1 MTSILTN
8 NSAMAALQTLRAVAS
23 SLGETQQ
30 RVSTG
35 LRVGTATD
43 NAAYWSISTTM
54 RSDNMAL
61 AAVSDAL
68 GLGAAKVDTAYAGM
82 EAVVDLLAQ
91 FKARLVAA
99 TEAGVDKAKIQEE
112 LEQFKEQVVGIAQSA
127 SFSGENWLNTEI
139 ADIYDKDINKASVVS
154 SFVRDASGHV
164 SVKRMQ
170 VHLSEIALFN
180 SNDGGLLQKDA
191 RDIQKIGGMRY
202 LASSASGSVWRPE
215 FNTARNGQFTFTFTG
230 PIVFDDPA
238 DEIRFDVTVD
248 ADNPA
253 DGIPGPYNPGFTS
266 DDIVINRAVLD
277 AFRPTWNGIISSYSR
292 YREVLDHVLQGTGAS
307 AHIYNDYYGN
317 PIIDRIWI
325 ETDEDRSLGLDGSY
339 VEISNLASNV
349 STGGLSAAA
358 DFGGRGSGMTLYFD
372 PFQVYEDGENED
384 GIEVSF
390 NFSVNGAAPTT
401 HSFNRTYVNT
411 LLGKDTGKVETTD
424 EMVVLLESLL
434 LPDWPGVIVE
444 ATPSG
449 YVVVKSDETLDRLS
463 GSSTRISFSN
473 IVVSNEPLPTE
484 NFLEIDIVSNPAKV
498 ESYIDY
504 IEAATTRVISGA
516 AVLGSLQQRIA
527 MQSGFTEKLI
537 ANIDKGIGR
546 LVDAD
551 MNEESSRLKALQ
563 TQEQLAMQ
571 SLSIANSNAET
582 VMQLFQ

>member
-23 SLGETQQ
+23 NLGETQQ

-35 LRVGTATD
+35 LRVGTASD

-82 EAVVDLLAQ
+82 EAVVDILAQ

-112 LEQFKEQVVGIAQSA
+112 LEQFKQQVLSVAQSA
-127 SFSGENWLNTEI
+127 SFSGENWLNTDI
-139 ADIYDKDINKASVVS
+139 SDIYDKDINKASVVS

-164 SVKRMQ
+164 SVKTMQ

-180 SNDGGLLQKDA
+180 SNEGGLLQKDA

-202 LASSASGSVWRPE
+202 LVSFASSDEWWPE
-215 FNTARNGQFTFTFTG
+215 FGSGEIGRVTFTFTG
-230 PIVFDDPA
+230 PMVFDDPA

-253 DGIPGPYNPGFTS
+253 DGIPGPYKSGFTTNN
-266 DDIVINRAVLD
+266 IVIDRAVLD
-277 AFRPTWNGIISSYSR
+277 AFRPSWNGIISNYTQ
-292 YREVLDHVLQGTGAS
+292 YREVLDHVLSGTGAS
-307 AHIYNDYYGN
+307 AWIYNDGYGN
-317 PIIDRIWI
+317 PIINRIGI
-325 ETDEDRSLGLDGSY
+325 HTNENRVLGMDGSY
-339 VEISNLASNV
+339 VEISNLTSNLP
-349 STGGLSAAA
+349 TGGLTNAS
-358 DFGGRGSGMTLYFD
+358 DFGRRGSTMTLGFA

-390 NFSVNGAAPTT
+390 NFSVNGSAPTT
-401 HSFNRTYVNT
+401 HSFNRTYVNN
-411 LLGKDTGKVETTD
+411 LLGKETGKVETAD

-434 LPDWPGVIVE
+434 LPDWPGLIVE

-449 YVVVKSDETLDRLS
+449 QVVVKSDETLDRLS

-484 NFLEIDIVSNPAKV
+484 NFLDIDIVANPGRV

-504 IEAATTRVISGA
+504 IEAATARVVSGA
-516 AVLGSLQQRIA
+516 AVLGSLQTRIS
-527 MQSGFTEKLI
+527 MQSEFTEKLI

-563 TQEQLAMQ
+563 TQEQLAIQ
-571 SLSIANSNAET
+571 SLSIANSNAESI
-582 VMQLFQ
+582 MQLFR